1 MGVVPMVFGGS
12 GLWSPMGC
20 VICYGALITMFFIL
34 TIMPIAYWKVM
45 ERSEKNGVKEI
56 KEVTEFK

>member
-1 MGVVPMVFGGS
+1 
-12 GLWSPMGC
+12 MGC

-45 ERSEKNGVKEI
+45 GEKTHPQTPPCEGGE
-56 KEVTEFK
+56 

>member
-1 MGVVPMVFGGS
+1 
-12 GLWSPMGC
+12 MGC

-45 ERSEKNGVKEI
+45 GKSEKGKVISESEK
-56 KEVTEFK
+56 

>member
-1 MGVVPMVFGGS
+1 
-12 GLWSPMGC
+12 MGC

-45 ERSEKNGVKEI
+45 GRGEVKEVREV
-56 KEVTEFK
+56 KEVTEA